1 MQTHL
6 FLVCLGK
13 RVNRKVAIALFYAA
27 LATSM
32 AAVAQTKLPQELRGA
47 RSLHSDSPE
56 SLSFLNASAQPIK
69 IYWLNF
75 KGQRVF
81 YQTLQP
87 GEVYDQETFLTH
99 PWVVTDE
106 NDNAWALF
114 YAPSKV
120 QFRVTAPSMPA
131 IKPAKKPRK

>member
-1 MQTHL
+1 MQIHM
-6 FLVCLGK
+6 F
-13 RVNRKVAIALFYAA
+13 VAIALFCAA
-27 LATSM
+27 LTTSM
-32 AAVAQTKLPQELRGA
+32 DAVALTKLPQELRGA

-81 YQTLQP
+81 YQMLQP

-106 NDNAWALF
+106 NDNGWALF

-120 QFRVTAPSMPA
+120 QFHIMAPSKPA